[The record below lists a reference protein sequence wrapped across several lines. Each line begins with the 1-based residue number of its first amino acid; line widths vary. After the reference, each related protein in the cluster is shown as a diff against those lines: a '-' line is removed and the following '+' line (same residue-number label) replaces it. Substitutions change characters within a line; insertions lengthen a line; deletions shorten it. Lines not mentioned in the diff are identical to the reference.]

1 MQAWE
6 IITLQFVLCHGSRLF
21 WFESPHHPGRY
32 LGMIPGLPG
41 RRLQLGS
48 VEISGK
54 MSLFG
59 IRIPQALDGTNN
71 YKANGKTSNF
81 PVLIFACPHAENS
94 SYYSCRLS
102 QPPREICNIMAKWG
116 TASSSDS
123 FKVTQR
129 RIHSFNL
136 DGTMTEWTHTQ
147 PNWTVASQTTP
158 TNILRA
164 GRRWR
169 GREKRQWKRREK
181 ENQLRG
187 HYGDNQTI
195 DYRDFIFVFSIDI

>member
-6 IITLQFVLCHGSRLF
+6 IITLQFVLCHGSWLF

-71 YKANGKTSNF
+71 YKANSKTSNF

-136 DGTMTEWTHTQ
+136 DGTMTEWTHTAQ
-147 PNWTVASQTTP
+147 LDCCLPNNTSQHPEGWTKV
-158 TNILRA
+158 
-164 GRRWR
+164 
-169 GREKRQWKRREK
+169 GREREK
-181 ENQLRG
+181 AVEETGGRK
-187 HYGDNQTI
+187 
-195 DYRDFIFVFSIDI
+195 SA